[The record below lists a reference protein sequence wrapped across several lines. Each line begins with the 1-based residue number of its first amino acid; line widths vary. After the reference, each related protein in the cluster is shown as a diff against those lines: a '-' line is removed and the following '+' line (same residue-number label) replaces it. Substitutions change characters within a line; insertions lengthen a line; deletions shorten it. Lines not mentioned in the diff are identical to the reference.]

1 MGLYPAPQPR
11 PLFDDEKNL
20 MASLAHEGE
29 TWCEVREEWVE
40 DDSRTHTCCQDD
52 EDDDPSDVFEPDTV
66 AEWRGDK

>member
-29 TWCEVREEWVE
+29 TFCHVREEWVE
-40 DDSRTHTCCQDD
+40 DDSRTHTCCGEDD
-52 EDDDPSDVFEPDTV
+52 ESSDTFEPDTV
-66 AEWRGDK
+66 AEARGDK